1 MTTLKKLGAILG
13 GVAGLGVVG
22 SAVLVGCGDD
32 TILEFD
38 DATVDGALPDGNL
51 PDRVTPTESGPGD
64 GGTDAATDGDA
75 APPDLNNFPEQMTTA
90 MCDVFKR
97 CCAAQGQ
104 AAFDFAKCSDEQ
116 ANGWEFSLTGVGT
129 ARDAGAVTFD
139 EPKARECLQRIAA
152 LSCDTVASADYK
164 AITAACFAAAIGKK
178 AANAP
183 CTASL
188 ECAPGHYCGG
198 GEDGGGTTCQPLR
211 AVGTGCTERGLYG
224 NDECSYRS
232 SGASCGDNSKECEA
246 LRIDGAECTGGN
258 ECQSG
263 ICACVTDPDFVC
275 TCSQSIRVISPP
287 NPDAGDPGL
296 CRLYLPDAGP

>member
-1 MTTLKKLGAILG
+1 MKTLRKLGAVLG
-13 GVAGLGVVG
+13 GMAGLGMIG
-22 SAVLVGCGDD
+22 SAILVGCGDD

-38 DATVDGALPDGNL
+38 DATVDATVPDGAQ
-51 PDRVTPTESGPGD
+51 PDRVVPPTEAGPTD
-64 GGTDAATDGDA
+64 GGTDATADA
-75 APPDLNNFPEQMTTA
+75 DAEPPNLDNFPEQMTGA

-104 AAFDFAKCSDEQ
+104 AAFDYAKCTGEQ
-116 ANGWEFSLTGVGT
+116 RNGWEYSLAGVGA

-152 LSCDTVASADYK
+152 LSCDTVGSADYK

-183 CTASL
+183 CSASL
-188 ECAPGHYCGG
+188 ECAPGHYCGT
-198 GEDGGGTTCQPLR
+198 EDAGATTCLPLR
-211 AVGTGCTERGLYG
+211 AVGTTCTERGLYG

-232 SGASCGDNSKECEA
+232 SGAACGDNSQECEA
-246 LRIDGAECTGGN
+246 LKIDGVECSGGN

-263 ICACVTDPDFVC
+263 ICACTFTPDFVC
-275 TCSQSIRVISPP
+275 TCSQSIRVITPP

-296 CRLYLPDAGP
+296 CALYAPDAGP